1 LEVSSPV
8 FIFFNSFF
16 IYPPHVPFS
25 SDLKNCEKT
34 LSTNKKTVPRMA
46 ICYFN
51 SIMNVKNIILVQVV
65 RLRLELGYGSLVF
78 T

>member
-1 LEVSSPV
+1 
-8 FIFFNSFF
+8 
-16 IYPPHVPFS
+16 
-25 SDLKNCEKT
+25 
-34 LSTNKKTVPRMA
+34 MA